1 MPCAVKTEHRNLGQ
15 TDAKPGGR
23 ETRETQA
30 SMKRAKEL
38 AQRYDCEFVDLR
50 QVALSPEHIRFE
62 RTDGFFIIL
71 LPLGPTPDGR
81 IAIAVGDPSQ
91 LMLIDEIS
99 SQLGKS
105 VIIKV
110 ASIAQIK
117 QLLNNIDKP

>member
-23 ETRETQA
+23 ETRETQV

-50 QVALSPEHIRFE
+50 QVALSPEHIRSSKE
-62 RTDGFFIIL
+62 LML
-71 LPLGPTPDGR
+71 LYNFVPLGPTPDGR
-81 IAIAVGDPSQ
+81 IAIAVGNPSQ

-117 QLLNNIDKP
+117 QLLNNI